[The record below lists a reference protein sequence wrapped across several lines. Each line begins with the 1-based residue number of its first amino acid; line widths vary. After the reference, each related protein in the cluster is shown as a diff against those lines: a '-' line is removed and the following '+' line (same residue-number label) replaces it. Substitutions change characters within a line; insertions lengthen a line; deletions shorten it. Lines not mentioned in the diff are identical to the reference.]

1 MESNGITISVNSK
14 GVIYV
19 QTLQTQRQSVNE
31 KLRVFTLISSFQNC
45 YEIKGK
51 QFKKS
56 YQIRKKKKITF
67 LEDLSGFLLKL
78 MYPNSLLAER
88 REG

>member
-1 MESNGITISVNSK
+1 MESNGITINVNSK
-14 GVIYV
+14 GVIYA

-31 KLRVFTLISSFQNC
+31 KLMVFTLISSFQNC

-51 QFKKS
+51 QFKKFS
-56 YQIRKKKKITF
+56 SNKKKKKITF
-67 LEDLSGFLLKL
+67 LEDLSGFLLKF
-78 MYPNSLLAER
+78 MYPSSLLAER

>member
-14 GVIYV
+14 GVIYA

-31 KLRVFTLISSFQNC
+31 KLRVFILISSFQNC
-45 YEIKGK
+45 YEIKRM
-51 QFKKS
+51 QFKKILS
-56 YQIRKKKKITF
+56 NKKKEKITF
-67 LEDLSGFLLKL
+67 LKDLSGFLLKF
-78 MYPNSLLAER
+78 MYSNSLLAEG

>member
-1 MESNGITISVNSK
+1 LESNGITISVNSK
-14 GVIYV
+14 GVIYA

-51 QFKKS
+51 QFKKILS
-56 YQIRKKKKITF
+56 NKKKKKITF
-67 LEDLSGFLLKL
+67 LEDLSGFLLKF
-78 MYPNSLLAER
+78 MYPSYLLAER

>member
-14 GVIYV
+14 GVIYA

-31 KLRVFTLISSFQNC
+31 KLRVFILISSFQNC
-45 YEIKGK
+45 YEIKRM
-51 QFKKS
+51 QFKKILS
-56 YQIRKKKKITF
+56 NKKKEKITF
-67 LEDLSGFLLKL
+67 LEDLSGFLLKF
-78 MYPNSLLAER
+78 MYSNSLLAEG

>member
-1 MESNGITISVNSK
+1 MDSNGITISVNSK
-14 GVIYV
+14 GVIYA

-31 KLRVFTLISSFQNC
+31 KLNVFALISSFQNC

-51 QFKKS
+51 QFKKFLLN
-56 YQIRKKKKITF
+56 KKKEKIAF
-67 LEDLSGFLLKL
+67 LEDLSGFLLKF
-78 MYPNSLLAER
+78 MYSSSLLAEG